1 MSGDHNMFQKTKGG
15 RKGLFD
21 EVPVVNHERDKAWA
35 AFIKRRDVKA
45 MMKGKED
52 FKFPLDGSYD
62 LWCIAWEKAWV
73 KGFEAAWKEKSN
85 G

>member
-1 MSGDHNMFQKTKGG
+1 MSGDHNKFQKAKGG

-21 EVPVVNHERDKAWA
+21 DVPISNPDRDKAWE
-35 AFIKRRDVKA
+35 AFVKRRDVKA

-62 LWCIAWEKAWV
+62 LWCIAWEKAWLR
-73 KGFEAAWKEKSN
+73 GFQAAWKEKNN

>member
-21 EVPVVNHERDKAWA
+21 DVPLVNPDRDKAWQ
-35 AFIKRRDVKA
+35 AFIKRKDVKA
-45 MMKGKED
+45 MMKHKED
-52 FKFPLDGSYD
+52 FKFPTDGSYD

-73 KGFEAAWKEKSN
+73 KGFIEGWKEKK
-85 G
+85 